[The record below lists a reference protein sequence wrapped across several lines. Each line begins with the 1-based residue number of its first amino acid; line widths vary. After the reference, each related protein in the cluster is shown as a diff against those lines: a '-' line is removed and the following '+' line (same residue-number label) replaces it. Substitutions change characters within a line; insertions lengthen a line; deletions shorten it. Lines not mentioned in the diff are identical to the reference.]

1 MPELSRPGDE
11 QSQQRPALLLLVYS
25 WDMFS
30 AILAIFEA
38 LAPLAGGVAVG
49 VRMVAVPL
57 VLQLLGALSSAAYAA
72 VLIIVASLLTRR
84 HQWIQR
90 IQVIA
95 LGGAI
100 VLSVV
105 SLVLGYARGGVDIV
119 PVLTTALIILIDL
132 LAIVVMTERRVTAW
146 YSERSRPPRYVLGT
160 LGFWAVSSVALIIV
174 DAVR

>member
-1 MPELSRPGDE
+1 MPELSRPTQE
-11 QSQQRPALLLLVYS
+11 QSEQRPALLLLVYS

-38 LAPLAGGVAVG
+38 LAPFAGGVAIG

-72 VLIIVASLLTRR
+72 ILIIVASLLTRR
-84 HQWIQR
+84 KQWIQR
-90 IQVIA
+90 IQIIA

-100 VLSVV
+100 ILSVV
-105 SLVLGYARGGVDIV
+105 SLLISNARGGVDIV

-146 YSERSRPPRYVLGT
+146 YSERSRPPRYATGT
-160 LGFWAVSSVALIIV
+160 LGFWVVSSIALIIV

>member
-1 MPELSRPGDE
+1 MPELSRPTQE
-11 QSQQRPALLLLVYS
+11 QSEQRPALLLLVYS

-38 LAPLAGGVAVG
+38 LAPFAGGVAIG
-49 VRMVAVPL
+49 VRMVDLPL
-57 VLQLLGALSSAAYAA
+57 ALQLLGALSSAAYAA
-72 VLIIVASLLTRR
+72 ILIIVASLLTRR
-84 HQWIQR
+84 KQWIQR
-90 IQVIA
+90 IQIIA

-105 SLVLGYARGGVDIV
+105 SLLIGYASGGVDIV

-132 LAIVVMTERRVTAW
+132 LAIVVMTERRVIAW
-146 YSERSRPPRYVLGT
+146 YSERSRPPRYAAGT
-160 LGFWAVSSVALIIV
+160 LGFWVVSSVALIIV

>member
-1 MPELSRPGDE
+1 MPELSRPTQE
-11 QSQQRPALLLLVYS
+11 QSEQRPAQLLLVYS

-38 LAPLAGGVAVG
+38 LAPFAGGVAVG
-49 VRMVAVPL
+49 VRMVDLPL
-57 VLQLLGALSSAAYAA
+57 ALQLLGALSSAAYAA
-72 VLIIVASLLTRR
+72 ILIIVASLLTRR
-84 HQWIQR
+84 KQWIQR
-90 IQVIA
+90 IQIIA

-105 SLVLGYARGGVDIV
+105 SLLIGYARGGVDIV

-132 LAIVVMTERRVTAW
+132 LAIVVMTERRVIAW
-146 YSERSRPPRYVLGT
+146 YSERTRPPRYAAGT
-160 LGFWAVSSVALIIV
+160 LGFWVVSSVALIIV

>member
-1 MPELSRPGDE
+1 MPEPPRPTQE
-11 QSQQRPALLLLVYS
+11 QSEQRPALLLLVYS

-38 LAPLAGGVAVG
+38 LAPFAGGVAIG

-72 VLIIVASLLTRR
+72 ILIIVASLLTRR
-84 HQWIQR
+84 KQWIQR
-90 IQVIA
+90 IQIIA

-100 VLSVV
+100 ILSVV
-105 SLVLGYARGGVDIV
+105 SLLISNARGGVDIV

-146 YSERSRPPRYVLGT
+146 YFRTLAASALRDGYPRVLG
-160 LGFWAVSSVALIIV
+160 GQQHCA
-174 DAVR
+174 DHR

>member
-1 MPELSRPGDE
+1 MPELSRPTQE
-11 QSQQRPALLLLVYS
+11 QSEQRPALLLLVYS

-72 VLIIVASLLTRR
+72 VLIIVASLLTRP

-95 LGGAI
+95 LGGAVI
-100 VLSVV
+100 LSAV
-105 SLVLGYARGGVDIV
+105 SL
-119 PVLTTALIILIDL
+119 L
-132 LAIVVMTERRVTAW
+132 L
-146 YSERSRPPRYVLGT
+146 
-160 LGFWAVSSVALIIV
+160 
-174 DAVR
+174 